1 MATAYTPGGG
11 TAAAGAGD
19 TTQFPELDPSLQTV
33 QMPHAAPGKITNPP
47 SVLDALAKHLGIK
60 QKVGD
65 NLENLVIQKLQQL
78 PQLRGKTPS
87 GGGGGGGG
95 GGWLPESLS
104 GVPGAFVGDVKGSG
118 VAGVP
123 GALSDDVLAVEGAVS
138 GTVSGVEGAFENAL
152 IGKNDFQAKG
162 AKNKKGQAKPGNQA
176 KPDLNKNQSNV
187 TDFASTATQQRNSKV
202 VADIAK
208 KLGADGNDFTAI
220 ATKLGVDLAGQSAL
234 NTGTQ
239 QGDNGQT
246 VYTAFQKK
254 VSTDPNYKAGWVAA
268 LEKANLLDASQNN
281 GNPDNAHIGAAFQQL
296 MQKSV
301 TDGVPVQDN
310 VVKLGDAPQVGPD
323 GKPIQQTSSELEAF
337 VQGTAEKFG
346 IHLTANQITTISN
359 QYKSDAS
366 SNGGSGIADEIK
378 NSVVQYFNPNDPLNP
393 PGAANDMYVKIQA
406 AGLKYGIPMSAQ
418 DIAGW
423 VKTGITNSAG
433 DSYSIAQ
440 AATNVTAA
448 AEQHF
453 QQLAMG
459 LYPTLAA
466 QIGSG
471 QDVATLIQPYN
482 NITAQY
488 TGKDPAALANA
499 GIDPTGPNYKFL
511 QGGTDAKTGAPTM
524 MTMDAWKKTLMTD
537 PTYGFQNTTGAH
549 DMASQFTSALL
560 NAFGKVKTEGTPGGF
575 SGYSNNPGSAN
586 T

>member
-11 TAAAGAGD
+11 TAAATATAD
-19 TTQFPELDPSLQTV
+19 NTQFPDLDPSLQTV
-33 QMPHAAPGKITNPP
+33 QMPHAKPLAQSQATDAT
-47 SVLDALAKHLGIK
+47 SVLGQLAKHFGIK
-60 QKVGD
+60 QKVGQD
-65 NLENLVIQKLQQL
+65 LTTLVVQKLHQL
-78 PQLRGKTPS
+78 PGVS
-87 GGGGGGGG
+87 GGTGAPPDGPVHYPAGGIGPLSPKPASQKKIPYSTSRGVPSTPPAKEKPKVEEHHYPGGGH
-95 GGWLPESLS
+95 PQ
-104 GVPGAFVGDVKGSG
+104 DN
-118 VAGVP
+118 
-123 GALSDDVLAVEGAVS
+123 
-138 GTVSGVEGAFENAL
+138 T
-152 IGKNDFQAKG
+152 QAI
-162 AKNKKGQAKPGNQA
+162 
-176 KPDLNKNQSNV
+176 
-187 TDFASTATQQRNSKV
+187 
-202 VADIAK
+202 ADIAAK
-208 KLGADGNDFTAI
+208 IGANGSDLAAI
-220 ATKLGVDLAGQSAL
+220 AAKIGATTTGTGSL
-234 NTGTQ
+234 NVGTQ
-239 QGDNGQT
+239 QGDNGAT
-246 VYTAFQKK
+246 VYSAFARRVSSDPAYKTEWTAALA
-254 VSTDPNYKAGWVAA
+254 KAG
-268 LEKANLLDASQNN
+268 LLDASQNN

-301 TDGVPVQDN
+301 AAGTSVDETVVSPDLTVQR
-310 VVKLGDAPQVGPD
+310 GPD

-346 IHLTANQITTISN
+346 IHLTADNITAIAN
-359 QYKSDAS
+359 QYKGDAS
-366 SNGGSGIADEIK
+366 SNGVSGIADEVK

-499 GIDPTGPNYKFL
+499 GVDPTGPNYKFL

-537 PTYGFQNTTGAH
+537 STYGFQNTTGAH
-549 DMASQFTSALL
+549 NMASQFTSALL

-575 SGYSNNPGSAN
+575 SGYSGNPGSAN